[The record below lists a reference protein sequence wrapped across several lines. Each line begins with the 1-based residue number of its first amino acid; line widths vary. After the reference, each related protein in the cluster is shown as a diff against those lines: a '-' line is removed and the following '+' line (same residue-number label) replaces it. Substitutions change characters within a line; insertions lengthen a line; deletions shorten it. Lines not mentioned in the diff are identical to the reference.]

1 MARTTV
7 PVTRTSRFVAF
18 TSTPT
23 AGDIVNGMQM
33 VNDGSTMILVESA
46 AVGAETIDF
55 LLVETVDFQPAGP
68 VVVAVDAGE
77 PGSLLGPF
85 PTNLYGSVLEFDV
98 SSASLSMSAFTL
110 A

>member
-1 MARTTV
+1 MARTAV

-23 AGDIVNGMQM
+23 AGNIIDGMQM
-33 VNDGSTMILVESA
+33 VNDGSTVILVESTDVA
-46 AVGAETIDF
+46 ATTVDF
-55 LLVETVDFQPAGP
+55 ILVETVDFQPAGP
-68 VVVAVDAGE
+68 VVVAIDALE
-77 PGSLLGPF
+77 PGTLLGPF

>member
-7 PVTRTSRFVAF
+7 PVTKTSRFVAF

-23 AGDIVNGMQM
+23 AGDTVNGMQM
-33 VNDGSTMILVESA
+33 VNDGSTVILIESA
-46 AVGAETIDF
+46 SGSAQTADF
-55 LLVETVDFQPAGP
+55 IVVETVDFQSAGP
-68 VVVAVDAGE
+68 VVVAIAANE

-98 SSASLSMSAFTL
+98 SSASLSLSAFTL

>member
-7 PVTRTSRFVAF
+7 PVTRTSRYVAF

-23 AGDIVNGMQM
+23 AGDTVNGMQM
-33 VNDGSTMILVESA
+33 VNDGSTVILVESA
-46 AVGAETIDF
+46 SGAAQTVDF
-55 LLVETVDFQPAGP
+55 LLVETVDFQTAGP
-68 VVVAVDAGE
+68 VVVAVSASE
-77 PGSLLGPF
+77 PGSVLGPF

>member
-1 MARTTV
+1 
-7 PVTRTSRFVAF
+7 VAF
-18 TSTPT
+18 SSTPT
-23 AGDIVNGMQM
+23 AGDTVNGMQM

-46 AVGAETIDF
+46 SGATQTIDF
-55 LLVETVDFQPAGP
+55 IIVETVDFQAASNLT
-68 VVVAVDAGE
+68 VAITANE

-98 SSASLSMSAFTL
+98 SSASLSLSAFTL

>member
-1 MARTTV
+1 MARTAV
-7 PVTRTSRFVAF
+7 PVTKASRFVAF

-23 AGDIVNGMQM
+23 AGDIANGMQM
-33 VNDGSTMILVESA
+33 VNDGSTVLLVESSLITPA
-46 AVGAETIDF
+46 TVSFIV
-55 LLVETVDFQPAGP
+55 VETVDFQAAGP
-68 VVVAVDAGE
+68 LIVAVAANE

-98 SSASLSMSAFTL
+98 SSTSLSMSAFTL

>member
-18 TSTPT
+18 ASTPT
-23 AGDIVNGMQM
+23 VGDTVNGMQM
-33 VNDGSTMILVESA
+33 VNDGSTMILFSSA
-46 AVGAETIDF
+46 SGTPETVDF
-55 LLVETVDFQPAGP
+55 ILVETVDFQSAGP
-68 VVVAVDAGE
+68 VVVTVSANE